1 MALHRKLRGSMDMPP
16 QYIRIPTSRTSGQG
30 AGHSLHERQPRARR
44 LYTQR
49 YVASDRSRKIS
60 SLQLRACF
68 MLCVL
73 LYFGAIYFADDITN
87 LGRVVGSEQN
97 NKSFFVHSLQPRGRG
112 NVRVGRAVDA
122 KRVEAIAVPT
132 KTVTTLSG
140 RTEAEAQP
148 TAAQRRPEQ
157 QQTDEGSKSQDKGVS
172 QEGQMQ
178 QQLNHQAQ
186 ISGMPIAKQ
195 ASG

>member
-68 MLCVL
+68 MLYGDPGDEVHP
-73 LYFGAIYFADDITN
+73 DD
-87 LGRVVGSEQN
+87 Q
-97 NKSFFVHSLQPRGRG
+97 
-112 NVRVGRAVDA
+112 
-122 KRVEAIAVPT
+122 VEAKPAQRVAT
-132 KTVTTLSG
+132 SSTVQAGTSG
-140 RTEAEAQP
+140 GKLDATPSPRRHRYKSEAQP